1 MKSSFGDGIREVI
14 VQPLIKELDNQ
25 WIGQS
30 KMAILA
36 VPNNVYNLDP
46 KFVITL
52 KKALQ
57 MVVNY
62 GLDHVHYFQQII
74 KTTFLYQIMNV
85 LLNHL
90 IV

>member
-1 MKSSFGDGIREVI
+1 MKNSFGDGIRKVN
-14 VQPLIKELDNQ
+14 VQLLLRELDNQ
-25 WIGQS
+25 WMSQS
-30 KMAILA
+30 KMASLA
-36 VPNNVYNLDP
+36 VPINVYNLDP

-52 KKALQ
+52 KKTLQ

-62 GLDHVHYFQQII
+62 GLDHVRYFQQII

>member
-1 MKSSFGDGIREVI
+1 MKSSFGDGIRKVN
-14 VQPLIKELDNQ
+14 VQLLLRELDNQ
-25 WIGQS
+25 WMSQS
-30 KMAILA
+30 KMASLA

-52 KKALQ
+52 KKTLQ